1 MLGELTERIVRL
13 VDGRA
18 AFGFDV
24 IFDLG
29 DDGVILVRG
38 SSQPIAVSNAKENA
52 DTKFK
57 IKAADL
63 RSMLT
68 GELAPMM
75 AYMQGKLKID
85 GDLSQAMQISSLFA

>member
-13 VDGRA
+13 VDGRD

-38 SSQPIAVSNAKENA
+38 SSQPIAVSNDNENA
-52 DTKFK
+52 DTKFE
-57 IKAADL
+57 INAADL